1 MYTSNEE
8 RMHNLVQR
16 IGYLT
21 HWANWKFEG
30 HQNFVYSKKYHK

>member
-8 RMHNLVQR
+8 RMLNLVQH

-21 HWANWKFEG
+21 HWANWGFEG
-30 HQNFVYSKKYHK
+30 H